1 MPRHQRTASG
11 GTPPT
16 GSDRD
21 FHLSEVVDEPR
32 RAKSASLG
40 NGRGGDRRSAKE
52 GKFRRRYKARMH
64 PEWKAEYVPYG
75 RLRKAIKRLP
85 LAGRPSAAAAPPSAS
100 GASLLSAGG
109 GGGSGGSGVLDRLR
123 SRLSFGGG
131 AADASAGG
139 DGNGGDGGGA
149 ADGVP
154 PEAVAAVAADLHRA
168 VADATLFYLMEQ
180 GRLAGG
186 LRELLAHPDWADVVC
201 CGAGDSDADDGLPPT
216 NLADAATRLA
226 LLTADA
232 HQLSLRALALLA
244 FGRVNEKA
252 AVKLGAKLAARV
264 GWDPLAGGVS
274 TRRPRGGGGGRRGG
288 GEGRASAAGDSVD
301 GRTGGG
307 GGRGSAGHAADV
319 VADAAAGHGVTA
331 AAVAATGLAPAG
343 LGAGRYAG
351 VRALLGRLCLVLGEL
366 DAAAERLAR
375 SLNGA
380 AMAVEAGVPNEVGY
394 GATAVTLR
402 STDSGS
408 GDALSTA
415 AAADIMK
422 RLDKASA
429 ANAKLVRR
437 LGTAAAMMEEG
448 TVSVAR
454 TLALQSGIEWAS
466 DDDDDG
472 DTAGGKSDADD
483 ADGAGGGVGSSGDRA
498 SGVGT
503 PLGSVG
509 PPPPPESHFVLNL
522 LSAFLYVVSMYVCAP
537 TAGAY
542 AAQLGASESLA
553 GVIVGL
559 TPFAGLFSSV
569 AFSAAS
575 NGGTVKAPLLVASV
589 SCLAGNALYAA
600 AFTARSLPLVLVGR
614 LLVGCGGA
622 RAINRRF
629 ISDFSARADR
639 TRRSAAF
646 VSVSALGMAA
656 GPALASALSRA
667 PEGVIGGFA
676 FNRLTTP
683 GWALVAVWAVFIAAL
698 AAVFRDRLPP
708 PGSPGAVAAA
718 AAAGGSAPPKQS
730 VRAKLAIVVQQRGVL
745 LCLWV
750 YFIIKVAAE
759 LLVASAGTVTV
770 AFGWGAGAV
779 GAFLA
784 ALGLLMFPAAALG
797 SVLLRAARYDDRR
810 PLLWTLGVLGVG
822 CVVIIPL
829 PWVEGMYTSAQYVT
843 AAVIIFVSSNLVEA
857 HAMALLVDTM
867 PTLLAGG
874 TLNGGLLSTEAG
886 MLGRAVGDLG
896 VTLAGVG
903 HRPDQAGTAAAAS
916 AERIMLLA
924 RAYVPLA
931 AAIGLTVWAVAASFS
946 LLGGDGDDEDEDTE
960 SEGEAV
966 GSGQAMAGEGGERGG
981 DLERGGREEGKTV
994 SWKVSGA
1001 AA

>member
-1 MPRHQRTASG
+1 MPGHADSAAGANAR
-11 GTPPT
+11 
-16 GSDRD
+16 GSDRGA
-21 FHLSEVVDEPR
+21 
-32 RAKSASLG
+32 AKA
-40 NGRGGDRRSAKE
+40 DKD
-52 GKFRRRYKARMH
+52 KFRRRYKARMRS
-64 PEWKAEYVPYG
+64 EWKAEYVPYG

-85 LAGRPSAAAAPPSAS
+85 SARQASAAATVATATPSAS
-100 GASLLSAGG
+100 GTSLLSAGA
-109 GGGSGGSGVLDRLR
+109 GGSGMLDRLR
-123 SRLSFGGG
+123 SRLSLGGG
-131 AADASAGG
+131 TADAGTGG
-139 DGNGGDGGGA
+139 TGSGGVDGGVA

-168 VADATLFYLMEQ
+168 IADATLFYLMEQ

-186 LRELLAHPDWADVVC
+186 LRELLAHPDWAGVVDGGAADCDASDV
-201 CGAGDSDADDGLPPT
+201 DWPPT
-216 NLADAATRLA
+216 ADAADTAARLA
-226 LLTADA
+226 QLTETA
-232 HQLSLRALALLA
+232 HQLSLQALALLA

-252 AVKLGAKLAARV
+252 AAKLGAKLAARR
-264 GWDPLAGGVS
+264 G
-274 TRRPRGGGGGRRGG
+274 RGGARRV
-288 GEGRASAAGDSVD
+288 VD
-301 GRTGGG
+301 T
-307 GGRGSAGHAADV
+307 

-343 LGAGRYAG
+343 IAAGRYAG
-351 VRALLGRLCLVLGEL
+351 LRALLGRLCIALAEL
-366 DAAAERLAR
+366 DAAGGRLAR
-375 SLNGA
+375 SLDGEE
-380 AMAVEAGVPNEVGY
+380 MGVETGVPAEMGY

-402 STDSGS
+402 STDGG
-408 GDALSTA
+408 GDGGLSA
-415 AAADIMK
+415 AAVGELRE

-429 ANAKLVRR
+429 ANANLVRR
-437 LGTAAAMMEEG
+437 LGTAAALMEEG

-472 DTAGGKSDADD
+472 DAAEAEPVTDD
-483 ADGAGGGVGSSGDRA
+483 ADGGGGSGAGVVDRGI
-498 SGVGT
+498 GVGT
-503 PLGSVG
+503 PLCSAGA
-509 PPPPPESHFVLNL
+509 PPPPESHFVLNL
-522 LSAFLYVVSMYVCAP
+522 ASAFLYVVSMYVCAP

-575 NGGTVKAPLLVASV
+575 NGGTVKTPLLVASV
-589 SCLAGNALYAA
+589 SCLAGSALYAA
-600 AFTARSLPLVLVGR
+600 AFTARSLPMVLVGR

-639 TRRSAAF
+639 TRRSAEF

-656 GPALASALSRA
+656 GPALASVLSRA
-667 PEGVIGGFA
+667 PEGVVVGLA

-683 GWALVAVWAVFIAAL
+683 GWALVAVWTVYIVAL
-698 AAVFRDRLPP
+698 CAVFRDRLPP
-708 PGSPGAVAAA
+708 AGSPGAIAAAA
-718 AAAGGSAPPKQS
+718 AAAGASLPKQT
-730 VRAKLAIVVQQRGVL
+730 VQAKLAKVVKQRGVL

-770 AFGWGAGAV
+770 AFGWEAGAV

-797 SVLLRAARYDDRR
+797 SALLRAADYDDRR
-810 PLLWTLGVLGVG
+810 PLFWTLIVLGVG
-822 CVVIIPL
+822 CVAIIPL
-829 PWVEGMYTSAQYVT
+829 PWVDGSYTSAHYVV

-867 PTLLAGG
+867 PTCLAKG

-886 MLGRAVGDLG
+886 MLGRAMGDIG
-896 VTLAGVG
+896 VTLAAVG
-903 HRPDQAGTAAAAS
+903 HHPDQAGTAAAAS
-916 AERIMLLA
+916 SERIMLLA
-924 RAYVPLA
+924 RAYVPMA
-931 AAIGLTVWAVAASFS
+931 VAMGLTIWAVATSFP
-946 LLGGDGDDEDEDTE
+946 LLGADGDDDEDDTE

-966 GSGQAMAGEGGERGG
+966 GSGQAVAGERGG
-981 DLERGGREEGKTV
+981 RGDDLERGGEVGKTV
-994 SWKVSGA
+994 SWKKNS
-1001 AA
+1001 